1 MKAKV
6 YLKMLA
12 CLVGLLTFYSCNNDL
27 EQDKN
32 ASVEAQQVQ
41 NGQEVSLQENAY
53 ADYLELMKS
62 LNSSPTRSMST
73 AEIPA
78 YYGGCYI
85 NDDGNLVVLVKKGE
99 GVSVLKTRAALS
111 RSTIYESCQYS
122 YKELQQVVEDIRQKA
137 LEGNN
142 FLYQNVT
149 IYGISEK
156 ENIVEVGLLHK
167 NSSTIQ
173 EFKKKICDSNKI
185 KFVNCGKI
193 ILNDGI
199 DCAGEIKTIRDGK
212 THNASIGY
220 RAKDK
225 NGNIGIVT
233 AGHFIKV
240 NDILKD
246 SANVEIGKCLYS
258 KEEYYVDAAFCSIT
272 SKKHAPT
279 NKIKFMKDLQK
290 DTLSIALA
298 QPPKGS
304 WINMVGMV
312 SKRSSGTIF
321 NASYDVPNSAQKTI
335 YKDVILAKYTS
346 NSGDSGGI
354 VYALT
359 KATNTRYTV
368 GINLGSITYNGVT
381 YGACIKA
388 YFVFILLILGTTSV
402 SSKEE
407 YNIKNESKTY
417 LNDSL
422 KISAIVH
429 DKKPS
434 FVTITIE
441 NYGKKQISI
450 GKVYGLLTYINNRWT
465 YLTKAKNKFIK
476 INPKSAKTIRY
487 SLCIEKIR
495 NSEISFTYS
504 ENRKN
509 RIRLDVYSNN
519 EFMGKI
525 DCDFA
530 TPFNAV
536 WSKHDGVI
544 IVKYD

>member
-199 DCAGEIKTIRDGK
+199 DCAGEIKTIRDGN

-368 GINLGSITYNGVT
+368 GINLGSITYNGIT

-388 YFVFILLILGTTSV
+388 YLINQT
-402 SSKEE
+402 
-407 YNIKNESKTY
+407 
-417 LNDSL
+417 
-422 KISAIVH
+422 
-429 DKKPS
+429 
-434 FVTITIE
+434 F
-441 NYGKKQISI
+441 
-450 GKVYGLLTYINNRWT
+450 GLT
-465 YLTKAKNKFIK
+465 
-476 INPKSAKTIRY
+476 RY
-487 SLCIEKIR
+487 
-495 NSEISFTYS
+495 
-504 ENRKN
+504 
-509 RIRLDVYSNN
+509 
-519 EFMGKI
+519 
-525 DCDFA
+525 
-530 TPFNAV
+530 
-536 WSKHDGVI
+536 
-544 IVKYD
+544 

>member
-1 MKAKV
+1 M
-6 YLKMLA
+6 
-12 CLVGLLTFYSCNNDL
+12 
-27 EQDKN
+27 
-32 ASVEAQQVQ
+32 
-41 NGQEVSLQENAY
+41 
-53 ADYLELMKS
+53 
-62 LNSSPTRSMST
+62 R
-73 AEIPA
+73 
-78 YYGGCYI
+78 
-85 NDDGNLVVLVKKGE
+85 
-99 GVSVLKTRAALS
+99 
-111 RSTIYESCQYS
+111 
-122 YKELQQVVEDIRQKA
+122 DIRQKA

-149 IYGISEK
+149 LYGISEK

-368 GINLGSITYNGVT
+368 GINLGSITYNGIT

-388 YFVFILLILGTTSV
+388 YLINQT
-402 SSKEE
+402 
-407 YNIKNESKTY
+407 
-417 LNDSL
+417 
-422 KISAIVH
+422 
-429 DKKPS
+429 
-434 FVTITIE
+434 F
-441 NYGKKQISI
+441 
-450 GKVYGLLTYINNRWT
+450 GLT
-465 YLTKAKNKFIK
+465 
-476 INPKSAKTIRY
+476 RY
-487 SLCIEKIR
+487 
-495 NSEISFTYS
+495 
-504 ENRKN
+504 
-509 RIRLDVYSNN
+509 
-519 EFMGKI
+519 
-525 DCDFA
+525 
-530 TPFNAV
+530 
-536 WSKHDGVI
+536 
-544 IVKYD
+544 